1 MTTLSADIDRLL
13 ALGRALDREAL
24 AARTMRYLERWT
36 PPGHER
42 EIAEL
47 VAADLAEAGAEVELD
62 EEFPASPSVI
72 ARVRGPEPGPTIQW
86 HGHLDAIATEHAP
99 ARRDG
104 DELIARG
111 ASDMKGAVSAN
122 VTSLALLREAG
133 LPRRGSILMTYHGLH
148 EEGGSAPLIRLIE
161 RGIVGDAVMT
171 GELGSG
177 RELVTASRGLDFWAI
192 EIERDGRSIHDER
205 DTGARRPAAG
215 GRDHPRA
222 TRRDPRRPGRRHGL
236 ASGQPVHR
244 HGPLGRLL
252 QPRPHDVLDR
262 RDPPTSRGRVAR
274 RGPCGA
280 RGPGRGG
287 AARDRRGHRPA
298 STRR

>member
-42 EIAEL
+42 EIGEM

-62 EEFPASPSVI
+62 EEFPGSPSVI
-72 ARVRGPEPGPTIQW
+72 ARFRGPEPGPTIQW

-104 DELIARG
+104 DELVARG
-111 ASDMKGAVSAN
+111 ASDMKGAVAAN

-192 EIERDGRSIHDER
+192 EINV
-205 DTGARRPAAG
+205 TAAG
-215 GRDHPRA
+215 S
-222 TRRDPRRPGRRHGL
+222 TRRMRHPGSSTRCAWAHFLERLVAIREGL
-236 ASGQPVHR
+236 ARAPSRPGQPVHR
-244 HGPLGRLL
+244 HVPRRRLL
-252 QPRPHDVLDR
+252 QPVPTRARSPAPADISRAGRTPKSTPSSRAWSR
-262 RDPPTSRGRVAR
+262 RS
-274 RGPCGA
+274 GA
-280 RGPGRGG
+280 RPVRTSSC
-287 AARDRRGHRPA
+287 ASRR
-298 STRR
+298 